1 MGTYKWEGLDKKGKR
16 AHGHVVARNEKEAR
30 KILRSQG
37 VRPKKLTPPSF
48 LEFDISEWMIENG
61 YAKGFGVQQLTMF
74 TKQLSIM
81 INAGVPIIQS
91 LEILVKSEK
100 HPVLRRTIKE
110 IAREVSEGMTIAEA
124 MRKQRGFTVLYCNL
138 VKAGESA
145 GILDQILSKLADH
158 MEKQEKTKA
167 QIKSAMMYPAIVV
180 LVGIGVIYALM
191 VFVVPQFMG
200 MLESSGQEVPA
211 ITQFVVDT
219 SQFFQTY
226 SLHIIVFLGI
236 TVWSLMNFIK
246 SKFGK
251 PIFDNFMMGV
261 PIFGGIVIKGN
272 LSSFS
277 RTIATMLSSGI
288 ALVDALEI
296 CVDTLDNVIIANDI
310 REVRRQVTQG
320 KTMYDPLQRIS
331 YFPEMVASMIKIG
344 EQTGSLDAMFIKI
357 SDVFEDEVNTLVGGM
372 TKMIEPII
380 IVVLGGIVA
389 VILVAMYLPIFMS
402 AGGT

>member
-30 KILRSQG
+30 KILRAQG
-37 VRPKKLTPPSF
+37 VRAKKLTPPSF

-91 LEILVKSEK
+91 LEIQVKSEK
-100 HPVLRRTIKE
+100 HPVLKRTIGD
-110 IAREVSEGMTIAEA
+110 ISRDVSEGMTIAEA
-124 MRKQRGFTVLYCNL
+124 MRKQKGFTPLYCNL

-211 ITQFVVDT
+211 ITQLVVDT
-219 SQFFQTY
+219 SNFFQKY
-226 SLHIIVFLGI
+226 SMHIIVGLGLI
-236 TVWSLMNFIK
+236 VWILSNFIK

-251 PIFDNFMMGV
+251 PIFDQFMMKV
-261 PIFGGIVIKGN
+261 PVFGGIVIKGN

-296 CVDTLDNVIIANDI
+296 CVDTLDNVIIAEDI

-320 KTMYDPLQRIS
+320 KTMYEPLARIK

-344 EQTGSLDAMFIKI
+344 EQTGSLDAMFTKV
-357 SDVFEDEVNTLVGGM
+357 SDVFEDDVNTLVGGM
-372 TKMIEPII
+372 TKLIEPII

>member
-30 KILRSQG
+30 KILRAQG
-37 VRPKKLTPPSF
+37 VRAKKLTPPSF

-61 YAKGFGVQQLTMF
+61 YAKGFGVQELTMF

-100 HPVLRRTIKE
+100 HPVLKRTIAD
-110 IAREVSEGMTIAEA
+110 ISREVSEGMTIAEA
-124 MRKQRGFTVLYCNL
+124 MRKQKGFTPLYCNL

-219 SQFFQTY
+219 SEFFQKY
-226 SLHIIVFLGI
+226 SMHIIVSLGVF
-236 TVWSLMNFIK
+236 VWTMSNFIK

-251 PIFDNFMMGV
+251 PIFDKFMMGV
-261 PIFGGIVIKGN
+261 PVFGGIVIKGN

-296 CVDTLDNVIIANDI
+296 CVDTLDNVIIAEDI

-320 KTMYDPLQRIS
+320 KTMYDPLARIK

-344 EQTGSLDAMFIKI
+344 EQTGSLDAMFTKV

>member
-1 MGTYKWEGLDKKGKR
+1 MGTYKWDGLDKNGKR
-16 AHGHVVARNEKEAR
+16 GHGHVVARNEKEAR

-61 YAKGFGVQQLTMF
+61 YAKGFGVKELNQF
-74 TKQLSIM
+74 TKQLAIM

-91 LEILVKSEK
+91 LEILNKAEK
-100 HPVLRRTIKE
+100 HPVLKRTVSE
-110 IAREVSEGMTIAEA
+110 IGREVSEGATIADA
-124 MRKQRGFTVLYCNL
+124 MRKQKGFSPLYCNL

-145 GILDQILSKLADH
+145 GILDTILTKLAEH

-167 QIKSAMMYPAIVV
+167 QIKSAMTYPAIVV
-180 LVGIGVIYALM
+180 LVGIGVIWGLM

-200 MLESSGQEVPA
+200 MLESNGQEVPA
-211 ITQFVVDT
+211 ITQFVVDC
-219 SQFFQTY
+219 SNFFQEYT
-226 SLHIIVFLGI
+226 SVLLPSFGVFIWAML
-236 TVWSLMNFIK
+236 NFIK

-251 PIFDNFMMGV
+251 PIFDNFMMQV
-261 PIFGGIVIKGN
+261 PVFGGIVIKGN

-288 ALVDALEI
+288 ALIDALAI
-296 CVDTLDNVIIANDI
+296 CIDTLDNVVIANDI
-310 REVRRQVTQG
+310 KEVKRQVTQG
-320 KTMYDPLQRIS
+320 KTLFEPLSRIN
-331 YFPEMVASMIKIG
+331 YFPDMVASMIRIG
-344 EQTGSLDAMFIKI
+344 EQTGSLDAMFMKV
-357 SDVFEDEVNTLVGGM
+357 SSVFEEEVNQLVTDM
-372 TKMIEPII
+372 TKLIEPII

-402 AGGT
+402 AG

>member
-16 AHGHVVARNEKEAR
+16 AQGHIVARNEKEAR

-61 YAKGFGVQQLTMF
+61 YAKGFGVKELTMF

-91 LEILVKSEK
+91 LEIQVKSEK
-100 HPVLRRTIKE
+100 HPVLKRTIKE

-124 MRKQRGFTVLYCNL
+124 MRKQRGFTPLYCNL

-158 MEKQEKTKA
+158 MEKQERTKA

-219 SQFFQTY
+219 SIFFQTY
-226 SLHIIVFLGI
+226 SIHILVGLGVTI
-236 TVWSLMNFIK
+236 WILMNFIK

-251 PIFDNFMMGV
+251 PIFDKFMMGV
-261 PIFGGIVIKGN
+261 PVFGGIVIKGN

-288 ALVDALEI
+288 SLVDALDI
-296 CVDTLDNVIIANDI
+296 CVDTLDNVVIANDI
-310 REVRRQVTQG
+310 REVRKQVTQG
-320 KTMYDPLQRIS
+320 KTMYDPLARIY

-344 EQTGSLDAMFIKI
+344 EQTGGLDAMFLKV
-357 SDVFEDEVNTLVGGM
+357 SDVFEEEVNTLIGGM
-372 TKMIEPII
+372 TKMIEPLI

>member
-16 AHGHVVARNEKEAR
+16 ASGHVVAKSEKEAR
-30 KILRSQG
+30 KILRAQG
-37 VRPKKLTPPSF
+37 VRPKKLNPPSF

-61 YAKGFGVQQLTMF
+61 YAKGFGVQELTLF
-74 TKQLSIM
+74 TKQLSTM

-100 HPVLRRTIKE
+100 HPVLKRTIRE
-110 IAREVSEGMTIAEA
+110 VSREVSEGMTIAES
-124 MRKQRGFTVLYCNL
+124 MRKQRGFTPLYCNL

-145 GILDQILSKLADH
+145 GILDQILSKLAEH

-200 MLESSGQEVPA
+200 MLESSGQEPPA
-211 ITQFVVDT
+211 ITLFVVNT
-219 SQFFQTY
+219 SEFFQKY
-226 SLHIIVFLGI
+226 SLHIVIGLGVTI
-236 TVWSLMNFIK
+236 WSLMNFIK
-246 SKFGK
+246 SEFGK
-251 PIFDNFMMGV
+251 PIFDKFMMFV
-261 PIFGGIVIKGN
+261 PIFGGIVVKGN

-277 RTIATMLSSGI
+277 RTIATMLGSGI
-288 ALVDALEI
+288 ALIDALEI
-296 CVDTLDNVIIANDI
+296 CIDTLDSSVIANDI
-310 REVRRQVTQG
+310 KEVRRQVIQG
-320 KTMYDPLQRIS
+320 KTMYDPLAKID

-344 EQTGSLDAMFIKI
+344 EQTGSLDAMFTKI

-372 TKMIEPII
+372 TKLIEPII

>member
-1 MGTYKWEGLDKKGKR
+1 MGTFKWEGLDKKGKR
-16 AHGHVVARNEKEAR
+16 AHGHVIARNEKEAR

-48 LEFDISEWMIENG
+48 LEFDISEWMIDNG
-61 YAKGFGVQQLTMF
+61 YAKGFGVQELTMF

-100 HPVLRRTIKE
+100 HPVLKRTIKE
-110 IAREVSEGMTIAEA
+110 IAREVSEGMTIADA
-124 MRKQRGFTVLYCNL
+124 MRKQNGFTALYCNL

-145 GILDQILSKLADH
+145 GILDQILSKLAEH
-158 MEKQEKTKA
+158 MEKQEKTKQ

-226 SLHIIVFLGI
+226 SLHIIVGLGI
-236 TVWSLMNFIK
+236 TVWTLMNFIK

-288 ALVDALEI
+288 SLVDALDI
-296 CVDTLDNVIIANDI
+296 CVDTLDNVVIASDI

-320 KTMYDPLQRIS
+320 KTMYDPLAKIN

-344 EQTGSLDAMFIKI
+344 EQTGSLDAMFTKI

-402 AGGT
+402 AGGA

>member
-1 MGTYKWEGLDKKGKR
+1 
-16 AHGHVVARNEKEAR
+16 
-30 KILRSQG
+30 
-37 VRPKKLTPPSF
+37 
-48 LEFDISEWMIENG
+48 
-61 YAKGFGVQQLTMF
+61 
-74 TKQLSIM
+74 M

-100 HPVLRRTIKE
+100 HPVLKRTIRE
-110 IAREVSEGMTIAEA
+110 VSREVSEGMTIAES
-124 MRKQRGFTVLYCNL
+124 MRKQRGFTPLYCNL

-145 GILDQILSKLADH
+145 GILDQILSKLAEH

-180 LVGIGVIYALM
+180 LVGIGVIYGLM

-200 MLESSGQEVPA
+200 MLESSGQEPPA
-211 ITQFVVDT
+211 ITLFVVNT
-219 SQFFQTY
+219 SEFFQKY
-226 SLHIIVFLGI
+226 SLHIVIGLGVTI
-236 TVWSLMNFIK
+236 WSLMNFIK

-251 PIFDNFMMGV
+251 PIFDKFMMFV
-261 PIFGGIVIKGN
+261 PIFGGIVVKGN

-277 RTIATMLSSGI
+277 RTIATMLGSGI
-288 ALVDALEI
+288 ALIDALEI
-296 CVDTLDNVIIANDI
+296 CIDTLDSSVIANDI
-310 REVRRQVTQG
+310 KEVRRQVIQG
-320 KTMYDPLQRIS
+320 KTMYDPLAKID

-344 EQTGSLDAMFIKI
+344 EQTGSLDAMFTKI

-372 TKMIEPII
+372 TKLIEPII